1 MSCLLGW
8 EELGHCHYFQKFPVH
23 LHLAQ
28 GSSEATTYVNLLYVK
43 ETTQTLLEKNIF
55 LKKAIEVILVILL
68 RSKTGMRSLQSFK
81 YHLPLLVGF
90 HF

>member
-8 EELGHCHYFQKFPVH
+8 EELGRRHYFQKFPVH
-23 LHLAQ
+23 LHLVQ

-43 ETTQTLLEKNIF
+43 ETIQTLLEKNIF
-55 LKKAIEVILVILL
+55 LKKAIEAILVILL